1 MLQQVFPCSLWRGP
15 QGSKYFPAVHGREW
29 SGVDICTATSAHP
42 HIRSTWPFLKEIR
55 PVKSPYKQGRSE
67 RRKASER
74 RLTPCFRGRGR
85 VDLGVKERS
94 WAWEQLGGCSIVLSS
109 SCYPNLLKSA
119 INKFSIIEIHFYCDN
134 TCCLSWLISYFILL
148 LPSPL
153 TSFCLASW
161 QGRKR
166 EAGCLVADL
175 GQPIPILALNHSV
188 NEHLSTDMQV
198 PVASTCRW

>member
-1 MLQQVFPCSLWRGP
+1 MERTTREQVFPCSSWKRVVWSRYLHCNQCTSP
-15 QGSKYFPAVHGREW
+15 HQINLAFPEGNKACEESIQAGEKWEKESIREE
-29 SGVDICTATSAHP
+29 TN
-42 HIRSTWPFLKEIR
+42 
-55 PVKSPYKQGRSE
+55 
-67 RRKASER
+67 
-74 RLTPCFRGRGR
+74 PCFRGRGR

-161 QGRKR
+161 QRRKR

-198 PVASTCRW
+198 PVASTSRW